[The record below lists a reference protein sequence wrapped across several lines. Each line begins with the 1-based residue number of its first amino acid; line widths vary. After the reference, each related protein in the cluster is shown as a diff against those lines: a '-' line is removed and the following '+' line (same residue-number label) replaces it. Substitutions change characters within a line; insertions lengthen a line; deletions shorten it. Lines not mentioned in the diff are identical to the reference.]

1 MMDANERVDDNGRKN
16 NIYQKRWLIFFAV
29 VMTTFINCMEMSSI
43 NVALPSIA
51 DDLQVTMAEIEWVV
65 TTYTLVIICFILLFG
80 KLGDTIGKD
89 KVFQF
94 GILVFFVGL
103 CINFFAGSYA
113 ILLIG
118 RVVEGVGAAA
128 TSANS
133 QGIIVQVFPVQ
144 ERGKALGI
152 SGSSVALGTM
162 VGPSIGGLIVSNF
175 SWNMIFGMSMPFCI
189 VAFLLC
195 AKLLPDMST
204 GKNEKVDIGG
214 VLLFM
219 VLILCLYG
227 GVKSLQNGAEYYLY
241 CLTLIAVSAVF
252 GMIFVRWEKRRDNAM
267 IRLDIFKNKLYTV
280 SVFCAFISFLAI
292 SGHNFIQPFYL
303 QKVQMLSAA
312 QTGVLMMAYS
322 ITMFIT
328 APFSG
333 QLSDKIGSEIL
344 CFIGLCIVSVSQL
357 VLSTL
362 GIGTPLWIFVVGSI
376 MMSFGMALFQSP
388 NTSLI
393 MSTVGPKLTGIAGSI
408 NGLARNLGSVF
419 GISLSTLLL
428 YTIMSSQ
435 LGFTVTDFVDG
446 QEQAFVTGMHWVYLS
461 MAIVSMI
468 GAILTG
474 LRWKAGRGKQEEQ
487 TR

>member
-1 MMDANERVDDNGRKN
+1 MSVTEHAKESVQQNA
-16 NIYQKRWLIFFAV
+16 IYQKRWLIFFAV

-51 DDLQVTMAEIEWVV
+51 DELQVTMSEIEWVV

-89 KVFQF
+89 KIFKF
-94 GILVFFVGL
+94 GIFVFFIGL
-103 CINFFAGSYA
+103 CINFFARSYA
-113 ILLIG
+113 MLLVG
-118 RVVEGVGAAA
+118 RIVEGIGAAA

-133 QGIIVQVFPVQ
+133 QGIIVQVFPAH

-152 SGSSVALGTM
+152 SGSSVALGSM
-162 VGPSIGGLIVSNF
+162 VGPSIGGAIVFNF
-175 SWNMIFGMSMPFCI
+175 NWNMIFGMSIPFCVI
-189 VAFLLC
+189 AFLLC

-204 GKNEKVDIGG
+204 GKKEKVDTGG
-214 VLLFM
+214 VLMFM
-219 VLILCLYG
+219 VLILCLYS
-227 GVKSLQNGAEYYLY
+227 GVKSLQNGAEHYWY
-241 CLTLIAVSAVF
+241 CMILIAASIVF
-252 GMIFVRWEKRRDNAM
+252 GAIFVRWEKRHDNAM

-312 QTGVLMMAYS
+312 QTGLLMMAYS
-322 ITMFIT
+322 ITMFVV

-344 CFIGLCIVSVSQL
+344 CFGGLCTVSVAL
-357 VLSTL
+357 FILSTL
-362 GIGTPLWIFVVGSI
+362 GVGSPLWIFLIGSI
-376 MMSFGMALFQSP
+376 MMSFGMAMFQSP

-435 LGFTVTDFVDG
+435 LGFTVTDFVAG
-446 QEQAFVTGMHWVYLS
+446 QEQAFVTGMQWVYRG
-461 MAIVSMI
+461 MACVSLI
-468 GAILTG
+468 GATLTG
-474 LRWKAGRGKQEEQ
+474 LRWMKSRGKEEEKIV
-487 TR
+487 